1 MAGNAREIRARIKS
15 VKNTEKI
22 TRAMQMVAAA
32 KVRRA
37 RERVEAAQPFAQA
50 IADVFR
56 QVASQVPTGEYRSP
70 LLESRPVKRV
80 ALVVIT
86 SDRGLCGGYNA
97 NVIRQ
102 AVNRHRYWRDEHAEV
117 KLIVVGTKGVQFF
130 RHSNFDVV
138 ARYQQLPAIPTFAEA
153 GEIANAARKLFEENQ
168 VDLVELIYTNFR
180 SMVSLVPT
188 TAVLVPATVPDKGGA
203 SSAEGDAVAKA
214 GTTPKAPSAQ
224 YIFEPSP
231 DVVMD
236 AIIPKYLETVVYQAL
251 LESAASE
258 LAAKMTAMSA
268 ASKNAKEL
276 AAALSLVYN
285 KARQASI
292 TQEILEVVGG
302 ASAL

>member
-1 MAGNAREIRARIKS
+1 MAGNAREVRARIKS

-37 RERVEAAQPFAQA
+37 RERVEAAQPFAESL
-50 IADVFR
+50 ADVFR
-56 QVASQVPTGEYRSP
+56 QVSAQVPRGEYRSP

-80 ALVVIT
+80 ALLIVT
-86 SDRGLCGGYNA
+86 SDRGLCGGYNS
-97 NVIRQ
+97 NVIRM
-102 AVNRHRYWRDEHAEV
+102 AVNRIRFWKEEKV
-117 KLIVVGTKGVQFF
+117 EPKLIVVGTKGNQFF
-130 RHSNFDVV
+130 KHSNYDVV
-138 ARYQQLPAIPTFAEA
+138 ERFSGLQQIPTFEEA
-153 GEIANAARKLFEENQ
+153 QRIATEARRIFASGD
-168 VDLVELIYTNFR
+168 VDKVEVIYTNFR

-188 TAVLVPATVPDKGGA
+188 TITLLPANLPAGGGDKG
-203 SSAEGDAVAKA
+203 SAGDVVSKA
-214 GTTPKAPSAQ
+214 GGPAPVSAQ

-236 AIIPKYLETVVYQAL
+236 AIIPKYLETIVYQAL

-268 ASKNAKEL
+268 ASKNAKDL

>member
-37 RERVEAAQPFAQA
+37 RERVEAAQPYAQA
-50 IADVFR
+50 IETVFK
-56 QVASQVPTGEYRSP
+56 QVAAQVPPSEYRSP
-70 LLESRPVKRV
+70 LLEPRKVKRV
-80 ALVVIT
+80 ALVVVT

-97 NVIRQ
+97 NVLRT
-102 AVNRHRYWRDEHAEV
+102 AVNRHRFWLDEHDEV
-117 KLIVVGTKGVQFF
+117 KLVVIGTKGVQFF
-130 RHSNFDVV
+130 RHSNFDV
-138 ARYQQLPAIPTFAEA
+138 ASRFQHLSQIPTYAEA
-153 GEIANAARKLFEENQ
+153 AEIVRTVRELYESGK

-188 TAVLVPATVPDKGGA
+188 DTVLLPATVPGREDPNA
-203 SSAEGDAVAKA
+203 LDL
-214 GTTPKAPSAQ
+214 PPSEQGPQAQ

-231 DVVMD
+231 EAVMD

-276 AAALSLVYN
+276 AAELSLVYN

-302 ASAL
+302 AAAL

>member
-37 RERVEAAQPFAQA
+37 RERVEAAQPFAEA

-56 QVASQVPTGEYRSP
+56 QVASQVPAGEYRSP

-80 ALVVIT
+80 ALVVVT

-102 AVNRHRYWRDEHAEV
+102 AVNRHRHWRTEGAEV
-117 KLIVVGTKGVQFF
+117 KLIIVGTKGVQFF

-168 VDLVELIYTNFR
+168 VDLVELVYTNFR

-188 TAVLVPATVPDKGGA
+188 TAVLVPATVPTSGGGNA
-203 SSAEGDAVAKA
+203 AEGDAMAKQGTVAKPV
-214 GTTPKAPSAQ
+214 TAQ

-276 AAALSLVYN
+276 AAALSLIYN

>member
-37 RERVEAAQPFAQA
+37 RERVEAAQPFAEA
-50 IADVFR
+50 IADVFK
-56 QVASQVPTGEYRSP
+56 QVASQVPAGEYRSP

-80 ALVVIT
+80 ALVVVT

-102 AVNRHRYWRDEHAEV
+102 AVNRHRHWRTEGAEV
-117 KLIVVGTKGVQFF
+117 KLIIVGTKGVQFF

-138 ARYQQLPAIPTFAEA
+138 ARYQQLPQIPTFAEA
-153 GEIANAARKLFEENQ
+153 GEVANTARKLFEEDQ

-188 TAVLVPATVPDKGGA
+188 TAVLLPASVPSGGTSA
-203 SSAEGDAVAKA
+203 AEGDAVAKA
-214 GTTPKAPSAQ
+214 GTVSKGVSAQ

>member
-15 VKNTEKI
+15 IKNTEKI

-37 RERVEAAQPFAQA
+37 RERVEAAQPFARA

-56 QVASQVPTGEYRSP
+56 QVASQVPSGEYRSP

-80 ALVVIT
+80 ALVVVT
-86 SDRGLCGGYNA
+86 SDRGLAGGYNA
-97 NVIRQ
+97 NVIRA
-102 AVNRHRYWRDEHAEV
+102 AVNRHRYWRTEGAEI
-117 KLIVVGTKGVQFF
+117 KLIIVGTKGIQFF

-138 ARYQQLPAIPTFAEA
+138 ARYQHLPQIPTFTEAAEIA
-153 GEIANAARKLFEENQ
+153 GEARKHFEDGN
-168 VDLVELIYTNFR
+168 VDLVELVYTNFR

-188 TAVLVPATVPDKGGA
+188 TSTLLPATVPPSGGA
-203 SSAEGDAVAKA
+203 ADSGVVGKA
-214 GTTPKAPSAQ
+214 GEAPKGVSAQ

-258 LAAKMTAMSA
+258 LASKMTAMSA

>member
-56 QVASQVPTGEYRSP
+56 QVASQVPAGEYRSP

-102 AVNRHRYWRDEHAEV
+102 AVNRHRYWRDEKVEV

-153 GEIANAARKLFEENQ
+153 GEIANSARKLFEEDQ

-180 SMVSLVPT
+180 SMVNLVPT
-188 TAVLVPATVPDKGGA
+188 TTVLLPATVPDTGA
-203 SSAEGDAVAKA
+203 PNAPEGDAVAKA
-214 GTTPKAPSAQ
+214 GTASRGVSAQ

-251 LESAASE
+251 LESLASE

-268 ASKNAKEL
+268 ASKNAKDL

>member
-22 TRAMQMVAAA
+22 SRAMQMVAAA
-32 KVRRA
+32 EVRRA
-37 RERVEAAQPFAQA
+37 RERVEAAQPYARA
-50 IADVFR
+50 LTEVFR
-56 QVASQVPTGEYRSP
+56 QVAAQVPPSEYRSP
-70 LLESRPVKRV
+70 LVEPRLVKKV
-80 ALVVIT
+80 ALVVVT

-97 NVIRQ
+97 NVLRM
-102 AVNRHRYWRDEHAEV
+102 AVNRHRYWLDEHDEV
-117 KLIVVGTKGVQFF
+117 KLVVIGTKGVQFF
-130 RHSNFDVV
+130 RHSNFDVA
-138 ARYQQLPAIPTFAEA
+138 ARFQHLSQIPTYAEA
-153 GEIANAARKLFEENQ
+153 AEIVKTVKGLYESGEA
-168 VDLVELIYTNFR
+168 DLVELIFTNFR

-188 TAVLVPATVPDKGGA
+188 DTVLLPAQVPGRDRDPNELDLPVSP
-203 SSAEGDAVAKA
+203 EG
-214 GTTPKAPSAQ
+214 PRAQ

-231 DVVMD
+231 EAVMD

-276 AAALSLVYN
+276 AAELSLIYN

-302 ASAL
+302 AAAL

>member
-1 MAGNAREIRARIKS
+1 MAGNAREVRARIKS

-37 RERVEAAQPFAQA
+37 RERVEAAQPFAESL
-50 IADVFR
+50 ADVFR
-56 QVASQVPTGEYRSP
+56 QVSAQVPRGEYRSP
-70 LLESRPVKRV
+70 LLESREVKRV
-80 ALVVIT
+80 ALLVIT
-86 SDRGLCGGYNA
+86 SDRGLCGGYNS
-97 NVIRQ
+97 NVIRM
-102 AVNRHRYWRDEHAEV
+102 AVNRLRYWKDERVDA
-117 KLIVVGTKGVQFF
+117 KLIVVGTKGNQFF
-130 RHSNFDVV
+130 KHSNFDVLE
-138 ARYQQLPAIPTFAEA
+138 RFSGLQQIPTFEEA
-153 GEIANAARKLFEENQ
+153 QRIATAARRIYESGD
-168 VDLVELIYTNFR
+168 VDRVEVIYTNFR

-188 TAVLVPATVPDKGGA
+188 TTTLLPASVPASAGEKG
-203 SSAEGDAVAKA
+203 EAVAKA
-214 GTTPKAPSAQ
+214 GEHPPVRAQ

-236 AIIPKYLETVVYQAL
+236 AIIPKYLETIVYQAL

>member
-37 RERVEAAQPFAQA
+37 RERVEAAQPYAQA
-50 IADVFR
+50 IEGVFK
-56 QVASQVPTGEYRSP
+56 QVAAQVPPSEYRSP
-70 LLESRPVKRV
+70 LLEPRKVKRV
-80 ALVVIT
+80 ALVVVT

-97 NVIRQ
+97 NVLRM
-102 AVNRHRYWRDEHAEV
+102 AVNRHRYWLDEHDEV
-117 KLIVVGTKGVQFF
+117 KLVVIGTKGVQFF
-130 RHSNFDVV
+130 RHSSFDVA
-138 ARYQQLPAIPTFAEA
+138 ARFQHLSQIPTFAEA
-153 GEIANAARKLFEENQ
+153 AEIVRTVREMYEAGE

-188 TAVLVPATVPDKGGA
+188 DTVLLPASVPGRDDPHALEPA
-203 SSAEGDAVAKA
+203 ALAA
-214 GTTPKAPSAQ
+214 GPQAQ
-224 YIFEPSP
+224 YVFEPSP
-231 DVVMD
+231 EAVMD
-236 AIIPKYLETVVYQAL
+236 AIIPKYLETLVYQAM

-276 AAALSLVYN
+276 AAELSLVYN

-302 ASAL
+302 AAAL

>member
-15 VKNTEKI
+15 VKTTEKI

-70 LLESRPVKRV
+70 LLESRPVKKV

-102 AVNRHRYWRDEHAEV
+102 AVNRHRFWRDEKVDV
-117 KLIVVGTKGVQFF
+117 KLIIVGTKGVQFF

-138 ARYQQLPAIPTFAEA
+138 ARYQQLPQIPTFAEA
-153 GEIANAARKLFEENQ
+153 GEIANAARKLFEDGE
-168 VDLVELIYTNFR
+168 VDLVEFIYTNFR

-188 TAVLVPATVPDKGGA
+188 TATLLPATLPAQDGAPAGDGGSVGKAATAPKG
-203 SSAEGDAVAKA
+203 V
-214 GTTPKAPSAQ
+214 SAQ

>member
-1 MAGNAREIRARIKS
+1 MGGNAREIRARIKS

-37 RERVEAAQPFAQA
+37 RERVEAAQPYA
-50 IADVFR
+50 IAMDQVFR
-56 QVASQVPTGEYRSP
+56 QVASQVPPSEYRSP
-70 LLESRPVKRV
+70 LLEKRRIRKV
-80 ALVVIT
+80 ALIVIT

-97 NVIRQ
+97 NVLRM
-102 AVNRHRYWRDEHAEV
+102 AMNRYRFWLDEHDEA

-130 RHSNFDVV
+130 KDEQFDVV
-138 ARYQQLPAIPTFAEA
+138 ARLQNLPAIPTPHE
-153 GEIANAARKLFEENQ
+153 AARIVKLATDLYASGQ
-168 VDLVELIYTNFR
+168 ADLVELIHTNFR

-188 TAVLVPATVPDKGGA
+188 DTVLLPASVPGREQDPHSLDAYVPDG
-203 SSAEGDAVAKA
+203 
-214 GTTPKAPSAQ
+214 PPQAQ
-224 YIFEPSP
+224 YLYEPSP
-231 DVVMD
+231 DVVLD
-236 AIIPKYLETVVYQAL
+236 AMVPKYLETLVYQAL

-276 AAALSLVYN
+276 AAELTLVYN

-302 ASAL
+302 AAAL

>member
-37 RERVEAAQPFAQA
+37 RERVEAAQPYARSLTE
-50 IADVFR
+50 VFK
-56 QVASQVPTGEYRSP
+56 QVAAQVPPSEYRSP
-70 LLESRPVKRV
+70 LLEARLVKKV

-97 NVIRQ
+97 NVLRM
-102 AVNRHRYWRDEHAEV
+102 AVNRLRYWQDEQDEV
-117 KLIVVGTKGVQFF
+117 KLVVVGTKGAQFF
-130 RHSNFDVV
+130 RHSNFEVV
-138 ARYQQLPAIPTFAEA
+138 ERFQNLSQIPTFAEA
-153 GEIANAARKLFEENQ
+153 AEIVRTVQGLYERGD

-188 TAVLVPATVPDKGGA
+188 DTVLLPAQVPGRDQDPHALDPVASATG
-203 SSAEGDAVAKA
+203 
-214 GTTPKAPSAQ
+214 PKAQ
-224 YIFEPSP
+224 YVFEPSP
-231 DVVMD
+231 EAVMD

-276 AAALSLVYN
+276 AAELSLVYN

-302 ASAL
+302 AAAL

>member
-1 MAGNAREIRARIKS
+1 MAGNAREVRARIKS

-37 RERVEAAQPFAQA
+37 RERVEAAQPFAESL
-50 IADVFR
+50 ADVFR
-56 QVASQVPTGEYRSP
+56 QVSAQVPKGEYRSP

-80 ALVVIT
+80 ALLVVT
-86 SDRGLCGGYNA
+86 SDRGLCGGYNS
-97 NVIRQ
+97 NVIRM
-102 AVNRHRYWRDEHAEV
+102 AVNRIRFWKDEKVDA
-117 KLIVVGTKGVQFF
+117 KLIVVGLKGNQFF
-130 RHSNFDVV
+130 KHSNFDV
-138 ARYQQLPAIPTFAEA
+138 AERFSGFQQIPVFAEA
-153 GEIANAARKLFEENQ
+153 QRVASEARRIFATGE
-168 VDLVELIYTNFR
+168 VDKVEVIYTNFR
-180 SMVSLVPT
+180 SMVNLVPT
-188 TAVLVPATVPDKGGA
+188 TVTLLPANVPTGQGDGKGSVG
-203 SSAEGDAVAKA
+203 GVVAKS
-214 GTTPKAPSAQ
+214 GPKPVTAQ

-268 ASKNAKEL
+268 ASKNAKDL

>member
-50 IADVFR
+50 IADVFS

-70 LLESRPVKRV
+70 LLESRPVKKV

-97 NVIRQ
+97 NAIRQ
-102 AVNRHRYWRDEHAEV
+102 AVNRHRYWKDEKAEV
-117 KLIVVGTKGVQFF
+117 KLILIGTKGVQFF

-138 ARYQQLPAIPTFAEA
+138 ARYQQLPQIPTFAEA
-153 GEIANAARKLFEENQ
+153 GEIANTARKLFEDGE
-168 VDLVELIYTNFR
+168 VDLVEFIYTNFR

-188 TAVLVPATVPDKGGA
+188 TATLLPATVPDKGEGA
-203 SSAEGDAVAKA
+203 GADGVVGKV
-214 GTTPKAPSAQ
+214 GGTPKGPSAQ

-268 ASKNAKEL
+268 ASKNAKDL